1 MADQKI
7 SAMPAATTPL
17 TGAEL
22 VPIVQ
27 SGGNVR
33 TTIANF
39 GQYGRS
45 TFSNYGGFQD
55 TTTQIGST
63 TVGTP
68 FTFNTG
74 DFIANGV
81 TLALNSRL
89 TVAVGGVYN
98 LQWSAQLQNT
108 DVGPQDVWVWLRING
123 ADVTG
128 STGVI
133 GLPARKT
140 PSDPYHSLVGWNFF
154 VTLTAGQYVEVVW
167 LKSAATVTVPAY
179 PASTSPAYPST
190 ASVVITLNQVG

>member
-7 SAMPAATTPL
+7 SAMPAAATPL
-17 TGAEL
+17 TGTEL
-22 VPIVQ
+22 IPLVQ

-33 TTIANF
+33 STVANF
-39 GQYGRS
+39 GQYARS
-45 TFSNYGGFQD
+45 AFFNYGGFED
-55 TTTQIGST
+55 TTTQVGST

-68 FTFNTG
+68 FTFDTG

-98 LQWSAQLQNT
+98 LQWSAQFQNT
-108 DVGPQDVWVWLRING
+108 DTAPQDVWVWLRVNG
-123 ADVTG
+123 VDLTG
-128 STGVI
+128 SAGVI

-140 PSDPYHSLVGWNFF
+140 PAEPYHSLVGWNFF

-167 LKSAATVTVPAY
+167 LKGASTVTVPAY
-179 PASTSPAYPST
+179 PATVSPAIPST
-190 ASVVITLNQVG
+190 ASVVITMNQVG